1 MSYNFNYK
9 NWIEFHKTWC
19 FGFMFNYGNYKNEKP
34 TIQVTVTQIISF
46 IIFIIGIWYS
56 QFFMLLIPFLLFGY
70 GTLFISLPYNTGLY
84 QAEYASYGISY
95 INDTIAIYYG
105 LDKHNNIKVKYIKM
119 PWALIYIK
127 TSILLKDELSWI
139 DENQIGT
146 NDKDKIYSNNYP
158 FTYTLKSGEI
168 QNVIATISINKIER
182 RYLIFKWTKL
192 FAVENRVMHYCF
204 SEFVGQHKCSYIK
217 GTIGGNIEM
226 LENETILECLDRMKT
241 EKIFN

>member
-34 TIQVTVTQIISF
+34 TIQITVTQIISF

-70 GTLFISLPYNTGLY
+70 GTLFISLSYNTGLY

-95 INDTIAIYYG
+95 INHTIAIYYG

-127 TSILLKDELSWI
+127 TSILLKDELSWV

-146 NDKDKIYSNNYP
+146 DDKDKIYSNNYP
-158 FTYTLKSGEI
+158 FTYTLKSGEM
-168 QNVIATISINKIER
+168 QNVTVTISIKKIER

-192 FAVENRVMHYCF
+192 FAVENKVMHYYF
-204 SEFVGQHKCSYIK
+204 SEFAGQHNCSYVK
-217 GTIGGNIEM
+217 GTTGGNIEM
-226 LENETILECLDRMKT
+226 LENETVLECLDRMKT

>member
-1 MSYNFNYK
+1 
-9 NWIEFHKTWC
+9 
-19 FGFMFNYGNYKNEKP
+19 
-34 TIQVTVTQIISF
+34 
-46 IIFIIGIWYS
+46 
-56 QFFMLLIPFLLFGY
+56 MLLIPFLLFGY

-84 QAEYASYGISY
+84 LAEYAFYGILY

-105 LDKHNNIKVKYIKM
+105 LDKVKYIKM

-127 TSILLKDELSWI
+127 TSKLLKDELSWI

-158 FTYTLKSGEI
+158 FTYTLKSGEV
-168 QNVIATISINKIER
+168 QNVIATIRINKIER

-192 FAVENRVMHYCF
+192 FAIENRVMHYCF
-204 SEFVGQHKCSYIK
+204 SEFVGQHNCSYVK
-217 GTIGGNIEM
+217 GIIGGNIEM
-226 LENETILECLDRMKT
+226 LENETVLECLDRMKT